1 MKNKV
6 LQEIVESAQQQAE
19 PHTECKNCV
28 RFDLDCDGAKY
39 YAPDA
44 AELTDVEF
52 LKVYTSTTGKQLPTT
67 GTSRKEF
74 FAVFRAVIAADR
86 AKRGAK

>member
-28 RFDLDCDGAKY
+28 RFD
-39 YAPDA
+39 
-44 AELTDVEF
+44 
-52 LKVYTSTTGKQLPTT
+52 
-67 GTSRKEF
+67 
-74 FAVFRAVIAADR
+74 FRAVIAADR
-86 AKRGAK
+86 AKRGV